1 MVMERLACVTGADRG
16 LGLGL
21 VKELLNQHYKVFAGR
36 YDQGW
41 NGLAE
46 LKQLYPG
53 QLELV
58 DLDIADD
65 ASVKEAKQF
74 IIKHT
79 DQLDILINNAAML
92 GDIKA
97 TLLDQL
103 DFVEMQTVFNV
114 TALGALR
121 VSNALI
127 PLILQGS
134 QKLIVNISSEAGS
147 IGACYRTSWFA
158 YSMAKAA
165 LNMQSAIIHNQLK
178 TLGGQVLAIHPGWV
192 KTYMEGQFNEAAHL
206 TADQSAQH
214 ILQIIANHKQYQ
226 ADNPAFI
233 DYNGNE
239 LPW

>member
-1 MVMERLACVTGADRG
+1 MEKLACVTGADRG

-21 VKELLNQHYKVFAGR
+21 VKELLIQHYKVFAGR
-36 YDQGW
+36 YDHSW
-41 NGLAE
+41 NE
-46 LKQLYPG
+46 LEKLKKEYPG
-53 QLELV
+53 KLELV

-65 ASVKEAKQF
+65 ASVKEAKNF
-74 IIKHT
+74 ITSQT
-79 DQLDILINNAAML
+79 DQLDLLINNAALL
-92 GDIKA
+92 GDIEA
-97 TLLDQL
+97 TLLDDL
-103 DFVEMQTVFNV
+103 DFAEMQTVFNI

-121 VSNALI
+121 VSKALI

-165 LNMQSAIIHNQLK
+165 LNIQSALIHNQLK

-192 KTYMEGQFNEAAHL
+192 KTYMEGHFNEAAIL

-214 ILQIIANHKQYQ
+214 IIQIVNNSKQYL
-226 ADNPAFI
+226 ADKPAFV
-233 DYNGNE
+233 DYEGNE

>member
-1 MVMERLACVTGADRG
+1 
-16 LGLGL
+16 
-21 VKELLNQHYKVFAGR
+21 
-36 YDQGW
+36 
-41 NGLAE
+41 
-46 LKQLYPG
+46 
-53 QLELV
+53 
-58 DLDIADD
+58 
-65 ASVKEAKQF
+65 
-74 IIKHT
+74 
-79 DQLDILINNAAML
+79 LINNAAML

-97 TLLDQL
+97 TLLDEL
-103 DFVEMQTVFNV
+103 DFAEMQTVFNV

-121 VSNALI
+121 VSSALL

-147 IGACYRTSWFA
+147 IGACYRTSWFG

-192 KTYMEGQFNEAAHL
+192 KTYMEGQFNEAAEL

-214 ILQIIANHKQYQ
+214 IMRVIHNHEQYK
-226 ADNPAFI
+226 ADKPAFI
-233 DYNGNE
+233 DYQGNE

>member
-1 MVMERLACVTGADRG
+1 MERLACVTGADRG

-21 VKELLNQHYKVFAGR
+21 VKELLSQHYKVFAGR
-36 YDQGW
+36 YDQSW

-46 LKQLYPG
+46 LKQLYPE

-58 DLDIADD
+58 ELDIADD

-103 DFVEMQTVFNV
+103 DFTEMQTVFNV

-147 IGACYRTSWFA
+147 IGACHRTSWFA

-192 KTYMEGQFNEAAHL
+192 KTYMEGQFNEAADL

-214 ILQIIANHKQYQ
+214 IIQIVHNHKQYI
-226 ADNPAFI
+226 ADKPAFI
-233 DYNGNE
+233 DYNENE